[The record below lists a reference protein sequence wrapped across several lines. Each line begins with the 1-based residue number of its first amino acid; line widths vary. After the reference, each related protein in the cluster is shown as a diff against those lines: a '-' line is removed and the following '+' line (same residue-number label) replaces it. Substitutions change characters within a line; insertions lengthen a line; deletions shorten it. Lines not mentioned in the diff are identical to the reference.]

1 VPKPKIRSRATRTVG
16 CTAAVWAAPVA
27 FALCVGA
34 CGHAPAPSA
43 AAPPPSPAGPV
54 DPAPGAQPGE
64 RNHLLEAS
72 WKEVRVKARKQGTEV
87 VSAIKLVAPQ
97 VRIFHAAPPPAPE
110 SEPAKPNNTPPAD
123 AKSPEEL
130 IDLAQTFRKITP
142 LEVDHLDILDGQV
155 AFVDVS
161 RAERPELWLHD
172 LELSVENLTTRVRS
186 GEGRPVLLTASG
198 MLANSGH
205 VSIFVTA
212 NPFEKGLTFSG
223 RAAIVGLQTAELY
236 RFIAPATKLQA
247 PEGTVDIFV
256 EFDCRNGEL
265 TGGVKPVLKNVV
277 IRPQG
282 KNPFTVLKAWVADLA
297 IKIFRDDD
305 PRRNAVATVLP
316 IKGTITGPDVQLWPA
331 IFGVMRNAFVE
342 GLASGYAH
350 VPPVTAPQRES
361 VVAQGV
367 QALSGSQP
375 PKAQPTSPS
384 DPAPSAETKP
394 DHERGAETGIPVA
407 ATPQGLMRDGAEAH
421 IQERLRARGFLQA
434 GQSTG
439 VLDADTRAALR
450 TFQKSEGLPATS
462 LPSYETIDHLGLSL
476 DAIFHSTPRPR
487 DPTAAAGDARALTGP
502 EAR

>member
-1 VPKPKIRSRATRTVG
+1 M
-16 CTAAVWAAPVA
+16 AAAWAAPIA
-27 FALCVGA
+27 FVLFCGA
-34 CGHAPAPSA
+34 CGHARAPAA
-43 AAPPPSPAGPV
+43 AAPPPSPAGPS
-54 DPAPGAQPGE
+54 DPAPGAQPSE

-97 VRIFHAAPPPAPE
+97 VRIFHAAPPPE
-110 SEPAKPNNTPPAD
+110 SEPPKPGAAHPAD
-123 AKSPEEL
+123 ANRSPQEI

-142 LEVDHLDILDGQV
+142 LEVDHLDILGGQV

-198 MLANSGH
+198 TLARSGD
-205 VSIFVTA
+205 VAIFVTA

-223 RAAIVGLQTAELY
+223 RAAIIGLETAELY
-236 RFIAPATKLQA
+236 RFVAPATKLQA

-265 TGGVKPVLKNVV
+265 TGGVKPVLKKVA
-277 IRPQG
+277 IRPAE

-305 PRRNAVATVLP
+305 PQRNAVATVVP

-342 GLASGYAH
+342 GLTSGYAH
-350 VPPVTAPQRES
+350 VPPATAPKKES

-367 QALSGSQP
+367 KALAGSQP
-375 PKAQPTSPS
+375 PEAQPTSPS
-384 DPAPSAETKP
+384 DPAPSAATKP

-407 ATPQGLMRDGAEAH
+407 ATPQGLMREGAEAR
-421 IQERLRARGFLQA
+421 IQERLRARGLLR
-434 GQSTG
+434 GGESTG
-439 VLDADTRAALR
+439 ELDADTRAALR
-450 TFQKSEGLPATS
+450 TFQKSQGLPATG
-462 LPSYETIDHLGLSL
+462 LPSYETALHLGLDL

-487 DPTAAAGDARALTGP
+487 DPTASADARP
-502 EAR
+502 RRP